1 MVNETNYDTIFG
13 RMAVEQGLCT
23 DEELRQSLE
32 ELESRRKV
40 NPAMLRDLLVELGVS
55 RSGEPRRDSLKNAS
69 VVVLSGNHINNS

>member
-40 NPAMLRDLLVELGVS
+40 NPAMLRDLLVELGAS
-55 RSGEPRRDSLKNAS
+55 RSGEPSRDGLKNAS
-69 VVVLSGNHINNS
+69 VGVLSGNHINNS